1 MEVVLVRFEPKV
13 ACGLARGFGG
23 VLIVVFVRALLVADR
38 ELVAVV
44 VFAFVLVMIFV
55 TVLVVVLITVL
66 IVVLVAVVVS
76 MVVSTA
82 LGGHGHGEGR
92 HVLGLELKDVLA
104 FFKVV
109 NRNRRAGRTVAV
121 FG

>member
-66 IVVLVAVVVS
+66 VVVLVAVVVS
-76 MVVSTA
+76 VV
-82 LGGHGHGEGR
+82 
-92 HVLGLELKDVLA
+92 
-104 FFKVV
+104 VV
-109 NRNRRAGRTVAV
+109 GTRRSRSVPRISHSQCSPLLSHRCLVAPSSWRS
-121 FG
+121 